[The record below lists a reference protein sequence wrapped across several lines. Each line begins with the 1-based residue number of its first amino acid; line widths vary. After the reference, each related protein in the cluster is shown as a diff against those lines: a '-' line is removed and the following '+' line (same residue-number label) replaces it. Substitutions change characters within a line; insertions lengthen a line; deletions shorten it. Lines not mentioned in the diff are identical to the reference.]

1 MSNKNDN
8 NRNNQDREVIYNS
21 ETDRNRTHVTHQ
33 ADGDTYKDG
42 RKVREGDHHDKV
54 VVEEHDRVRHDHI
67 EREPKKKSPWA
78 WLLPLLL
85 LALLAIL
92 ALSFCNNKDDDDKAE
107 DKATTEEKATK
118 DDKDD
123 KDKTDSETTTE
134 KATTEEASVK
144 TFDLATITNFDL
156 AG

>member
-1 MSNKNDN
+1 MSNNRNDN
-8 NRNNQDREVIYNS
+8 NKNNQDRDVIYNS

-42 RKVREGDHHDKV
+42 RKVNEGEHHDKV
-54 VVEEHDRVRHDHI
+54 VVEEGDSVRHDHI

-92 ALSFCNNKDDDDKAE
+92 ALSFCNNKDDDDK
-107 DKATTEEKATK
+107 
-118 DDKDD
+118 
-123 KDKTDSETTTE
+123 DKTDSETKTEE
-134 KATTEEASVK
+134 KATTEEVETTEDATTEEASIK
-144 TFDLATITNFDL
+144 KFDLATITNFDL
-156 AG
+156 AA